1 MTVQSTLILQVLLI
15 LVNAIF
21 AGTEIA
27 VISLN
32 PIQLKKEAEE
42 GDKTSAK
49 LLKMVENQSSFLSTI
64 QISITLAGFLGAA
77 FSADVL
83 SEHLVAWLQK
93 IGCPGSVSLLN
104 SIAVIIIT
112 IIISFFTL
120 IFGELVPKRI
130 AQQRSEGW
138 SRKVAGLVSALSI
151 VFRPFVRLLS
161 FCTNI
166 VLKILR
172 LKTDGNDE
180 EVTEEDIRLMVDASG
195 ESGSIEEDEK
205 EWIQNV
211 FEFNDTPVDEIMTRD
226 SDVLWIQEDATDEE
240 ILKDIEDSGFSRFP
254 VYGEDHDDIK
264 GILIAR
270 EFLINLNLNS
280 KDKKSVK
287 DLVRAPYLVPDS
299 IHADKLFADM
309 QANKVHLA
317 IVIDEYGSSAGIIT
331 MEDLIEE
338 IVGNIYDEFDNE
350 EEAEIVK
357 ISENKWSVSGDTLI
371 EDINKGTAIELP
383 ESEDYDTVGGYVMS
397 NLSTIPEDGKQF
409 EIKTDS
415 FVLHV
420 LKVEDRRIVRV
431 MIEKLEKE
439 EEEKNDSPLP
449 LLYRSAKANENE

>member
-49 LLKMVENQSSFLSTI
+49 LLKMVENQSGFLSTI

-93 IGCPGSVSLLN
+93 IGCPGSVSFLN
-104 SIAVIIIT
+104 SLSVVLIT

-138 SRKVAGLVSALSI
+138 SRKVAGIVSVLSV

-161 FCTNI
+161 FCTNV

-226 SDVLWIQEDATDEE
+226 ADTLWIQEDATDEE
-240 ILKDIEDSGFSRFP
+240 VLKAIEESGYSRFP
-254 VYGEDHDDIK
+254 VYGEDHDDVK
-264 GILIAR
+264 GILIGR
-270 EFLINLNLNS
+270 EFLLNLIS
-280 KDKKSVK
+280 PDKKSIK
-287 DLVRAPYLVPDS
+287 ELVRAPYLVPDS

-338 IVGNIYDEFDNE
+338 IVGNIYDEFDAE

-357 ISENKWSVSGDTLI
+357 VADNKWSISGDCLI
-371 EDINKGTAIELP
+371 EDINKETSIELP
-383 ESEDYDTVGGYVMS
+383 ESEDYDTVGGFVLS
-397 NLSTIPEDGKQF
+397 KLSTIPEDGKQF

-415 FVLHV
+415 FILHV

-431 MIEKLEKE
+431 MIEKLEKNE
-439 EEEKNDSPLP
+439 DDKSDSSIP
-449 LLYRSAKANENE
+449 LLSRIKNNENN

>member
-226 SDVLWIQEDATDEE
+226 ADALWIQEDATDEE

-270 EFLINLNLNS
+270 EFLINLNS
-280 KDKKSVK
+280 KDKKPIKELLRS
-287 DLVRAPYLVPDS
+287 PYLVPDS

-371 EDINKGTAIELP
+371 EDINKETEVGLP

-397 NLSTIPEDGKQF
+397 NLSTIPEDGKEF

-439 EEEKNDSPLP
+439 EEEEKKESSLP
-449 LLYRSAKANENE
+449 LLNRVAKANENE

>member
-15 LVNAIF
+15 FVNAVF

-32 PIQLKKEAEE
+32 AIQLKKEAEE
-42 GDKTSAK
+42 GDKTAAK
-49 LLKMVENQSSFLSTI
+49 LLKMLENQSSFLSTI

-83 SEHLVAWLQK
+83 SEHLVAWLQS
-93 IGCPGSVSLLN
+93 IGCPGSVTLLN
-104 SIAVIIIT
+104 SISVIIIT
-112 IIISFFTL
+112 VIISFFTL

-130 AQQRSEGW
+130 AQQKAEAW
-138 SRKVAGLVSALSI
+138 SRKVAGFITVLSV

-161 FCTNI
+161 FCTNL
-166 VLKILR
+166 VLRIFH

-195 ESGSIEEDEK
+195 ESGTIEEDEK

-240 ILKDIEDSGFSRFP
+240 VIKNISQSGFSRYP
-254 VYGEDHDDIK
+254 VYGEDHDDVK

-270 EFLINLNLNS
+270 EFLLNLNS
-280 KDKKSVK
+280 SDRKPLKE
-287 DLVRAPYLVPDS
+287 LIREPYLVPDS
-299 IHADKLFADM
+299 IHADKLFGDM
-309 QANKVHLA
+309 QSKKVHLA

-338 IVGNIYDEFDNE
+338 IVGNIYDEFDAV
-350 EEAEIVK
+350 EEAEI
-357 ISENKWSVSGDTLI
+357 IPLGDNRWSVSGDTLI
-371 EDINKGTAIELP
+371 EDLNKETTIELP
-383 ESEDYDTVGGYVMS
+383 ESEDYDTVGGFVMS
-397 NLSTIPEDGKQF
+397 KLSTIPRDGREF
-409 EIKTDS
+409 DIATDN
-415 FVLHV
+415 VHIHV
-420 LKVEDRRIVRV
+420 LKVEDKRIVRV
-431 MIEKLEKE
+431 LIEKLQPIEQAE
-439 EEEKNDSPLP
+439 EQD
-449 LLYRSAKANENE
+449 RG

>member
-15 LVNAIF
+15 FVNAIF

-83 SEHLVAWLQK
+83 SEHLVDWLQS
-93 IGCPGSVSLLN
+93 IGCPGSVTLLN

-130 AQQRSEGW
+130 AQQKAVGW
-138 SRKVAGLVSALSI
+138 SRKVAGFVSGLSV
-151 VFRPFVRLLS
+151 VFKPFVALLS
-161 FCTNI
+161 FCTNL
-166 VLKILR
+166 VLKLFN
-172 LKTDGNDE
+172 LKTDGAEE

-195 ESGSIEEDEK
+195 ESGTIEEDEK

-226 SDVLWIQEDATDEE
+226 SDVLWIQEDATEE
-240 ILKDIEDSGFSRFP
+240 EVIKDIEESGFSRYP
-254 VYGEDHDDIK
+254 VYGEDHDDVK

-270 EFLINLNLNS
+270 EFLLNLNS
-280 KDKKSVK
+280 SDKKPLK
-287 DLVRAPYLVPDS
+287 NLIREPYLVPDS

-309 QANKVHLA
+309 QAKKVHLA

-338 IVGNIYDEFDNE
+338 IVGNIYDEFDAV
-350 EEAEIVK
+350 EEAEI
-357 ISENKWSVSGDTLI
+357 IPAGENRWSVSGDTLI
-371 EDINKGTAIELP
+371 EDLNEKTTIELP
-383 ESEDYDTVGGYVMS
+383 ESEDYDTVGGFVMS
-397 NLSTIPEDGKQF
+397 KLSTIPRDGHEF
-409 EIKTDS
+409 DVETDKAKI
-415 FVLHV
+415 HV
-420 LKVEDRRIVRV
+420 LKVEDKRIVRV
-431 MIEKLEKE
+431 LIEKLNPTQQAEGQ
-439 EEEKNDSPLP
+439 DHV
-449 LLYRSAKANENE
+449 

>member
-15 LVNAIF
+15 FVNAIF

-83 SEHLVAWLQK
+83 SEHLVDWLQR
-93 IGCPGSVSLLN
+93 IGCPGSVTLLN

-130 AQQRSEGW
+130 AQQKAMGW
-138 SRKVAGLVSALSI
+138 SRKVAGFVSGLSV
-151 VFRPFVRLLS
+151 VFKPFVALLS
-161 FCTNI
+161 FCTNL
-166 VLKILR
+166 VLKLFN
-172 LKTDGNDE
+172 LKTDGAEE

-195 ESGSIEEDEK
+195 ESGTIEEDEK

-226 SDVLWIQEDATDEE
+226 SDVLWIQEDATEE
-240 ILKDIEDSGFSRFP
+240 EVIKDIEESGFSRYP
-254 VYGEDHDDIK
+254 VYGEDHDDVK

-270 EFLINLNLNS
+270 EFLLNLNS
-280 KDKKSVK
+280 NDKKPLK
-287 DLVRAPYLVPDS
+287 DLIREPYLVPDS

-309 QANKVHLA
+309 QAKKVHLA

-338 IVGNIYDEFDNE
+338 IVGNIYDEFDAV
-350 EEAEIVK
+350 EEAEI
-357 ISENKWSVSGDTLI
+357 IPAGENRWSVSGDTLI
-371 EDINKGTAIELP
+371 EDLNEKTTIELP
-383 ESEDYDTVGGYVMS
+383 ESEDYDTVGGFVMS
-397 NLSTIPEDGKQF
+397 KLSTIPRDGHEF
-409 EIKTDS
+409 DVDTDKAKI
-415 FVLHV
+415 HV
-420 LKVEDRRIVRV
+420 LKVEDKRIVRV
-431 MIEKLEKE
+431 LIEKLDPTQQAEGQ
-439 EEEKNDSPLP
+439 DHV
-449 LLYRSAKANENE
+449 

>member
-15 LVNAIF
+15 LVNAFF

-32 PIQLKKEAEE
+32 SIQLKKEAEE
-42 GDKTSAK
+42 GDKVASK
-49 LLKMVENQSSFLSTI
+49 LLKMLENQSSFLSTI

-83 SEHLVAWLQK
+83 SEHLVSLLRNL
-93 IGCPGSVSLLN
+93 GLPGSTSLLN
-104 SIAVIIIT
+104 TISVVLIT

-130 AQQRSEGW
+130 AQQKAEAW
-138 SRKVAGLVSALSI
+138 ARKAVSVISALA
-151 VFRPFVRLLS
+151 VFFRPAIATLS

-166 VLKILR
+166 VLKLFH

-211 FEFNDTPVDEIMTRD
+211 FEFNDIAVDDVMTRD
-226 SDVLWIQEDATDEE
+226 ADCVWLQEDSSEE
-240 ILKDIEDSGFSRFP
+240 EVLHSIRESGFSRFP
-254 VYGEDHDDIK
+254 VYGEDHDDVK
-264 GILIAR
+264 GILISR
-270 EFLINLNLNS
+270 EFLLNLNS
-280 KDKKSVK
+280 EDKKPLKS
-287 DLVRAPYLVPDS
+287 LIRSPYLVPDS

-309 QANKVHLA
+309 QANKVHMA

-338 IVGNIYDEFDNE
+338 IVGNIYDEFDDIE
-350 EEAEIVK
+350 EEDIVK
-357 ISENKWSVSGDTLI
+357 LSENRWSISGDTLI
-371 EDINKGTAIELP
+371 DDINKETELNITP
-383 ESEDYDTVGGYVMS
+383 NEDYDTIGGLVMS
-397 NLSTIPEDGKQF
+397 TLSTIPEDGKEF
-409 EIKTDS
+409 DIETDD
-415 FVLHV
+415 LKIHV
-420 LKVEDRRIVRV
+420 LKIEDKRIQRVLVEKKPEEV
-431 MIEKLEKE
+431 ENEKE
-439 EEEKNDSPLP
+439 EE
-449 LLYRSAKANENE
+449 

>member
-15 LVNAIF
+15 FVNAIF

-83 SEHLVAWLQK
+83 SEHLVDWLQS
-93 IGCPGSVSLLN
+93 IGCPGSVTLLN

-130 AQQRSEGW
+130 AQQKAMGW
-138 SRKVAGLVSALSI
+138 SRKVAGFVSGLSV
-151 VFRPFVRLLS
+151 VFKPFVALLS
-161 FCTNI
+161 FCTNL
-166 VLKILR
+166 VLKLFN
-172 LKTDGNDE
+172 LKTDGAEE

-195 ESGSIEEDEK
+195 ESGTIEEDEK

-226 SDVLWIQEDATDEE
+226 SDALWIQEDATEDE
-240 ILKDIEDSGFSRFP
+240 IIKDIEESGFSRYP
-254 VYGEDHDDIK
+254 VYGEDHDDVK

-270 EFLINLNLNS
+270 EFLLNLNS
-280 KDKKSVK
+280 KDKKPLK
-287 DLVRAPYLVPDS
+287 DLIREPYLVPDS

-309 QANKVHLA
+309 QAKKVHLA

-338 IVGNIYDEFDNE
+338 IVGNIYDEFDAV
-350 EEAEIVK
+350 EEAEIIPVG
-357 ISENKWSVSGDTLI
+357 ENKWSVSGDTLI
-371 EDINKGTAIELP
+371 EDLNEKTTIELP
-383 ESEDYDTVGGYVMS
+383 ESEDYDTVGGFIMS
-397 NLSTIPEDGKQF
+397 KLSTIPRDGHEF
-409 EIKTDS
+409 DVETDKAKI
-415 FVLHV
+415 HV
-420 LKVEDRRIVRV
+420 LKVEDKRIVRV
-431 MIEKLEKE
+431 LIEKLDSTQQAE
-439 EEEKNDSPLP
+439 EQARE
-449 LLYRSAKANENE
+449 

>member
-1 MTVQSTLILQVLLI
+1 MTVQSTLILQALLI
-15 LVNAIF
+15 FVNAIF

-83 SEHLVAWLQK
+83 SEHLVDWLQR
-93 IGCPGSVSLLN
+93 IGCPGSVTLLN

-130 AQQRSEGW
+130 AQQKAVGW
-138 SRKVAGLVSALSI
+138 SRKVAGFVSGLSV
-151 VFRPFVRLLS
+151 VFRPFVALLS
-161 FCTNI
+161 FCTNL
-166 VLKILR
+166 VLKLFN
-172 LKTDGNDE
+172 LKTDGAEE

-195 ESGSIEEDEK
+195 ESGTIEEDEK

-226 SDVLWIQEDATDEE
+226 SDVLWIQEDATEE
-240 ILKDIEDSGFSRFP
+240 EVIKDIEESGFSRYP
-254 VYGEDHDDIK
+254 VYGEDHDDVK

-270 EFLINLNLNS
+270 EFLLNLNS
-280 KDKKSVK
+280 SDKKPLK
-287 DLVRAPYLVPDS
+287 DLIREPYLVPDS

-309 QANKVHLA
+309 QAKKVHLA

-338 IVGNIYDEFDNE
+338 IVGNIYDEFDAV
-350 EEAEIVK
+350 EEAEI
-357 ISENKWSVSGDTLI
+357 IPAGENRWSVSGDTLI
-371 EDINKGTAIELP
+371 EDLNEETNIELP
-383 ESEDYDTVGGYVMS
+383 ESEDYDTVGGFVMS
-397 NLSTIPEDGKQF
+397 KLSTIPRDGHEF
-409 EIKTDS
+409 DVETDKAKI
-415 FVLHV
+415 HV
-420 LKVEDRRIVRV
+420 LKVEDKRIVRV
-431 MIEKLEKE
+431 LIEKLDPTQQAEGQ
-439 EEEKNDSPLP
+439 DHV
-449 LLYRSAKANENE
+449 

>member
-226 SDVLWIQEDATDEE
+226 ADALWIQEDATDEE

-270 EFLINLNLNS
+270 EFLINLNS
-280 KDKKSVK
+280 KDKKPIKELLRS
-287 DLVRAPYLVPDS
+287 PYLVPDS

-371 EDINKGTAIELP
+371 EDINKETEVGLP

-397 NLSTIPEDGKQF
+397 NLSTIPEDGKEF

-439 EEEKNDSPLP
+439 EEEEKKESSLP
-449 LLYRSAKANENE
+449 LLSRSSKANENE